1 MSSEEC
7 THDSVDTIY
16 IYIYRCPVVCPV
28 DMDIGKIVCPVV
40 CPKPKNFK
48 LDIMKFVCP
57 VVCPV
62 YFWTSFL
69 YVQLYVQFFGNL
81 SFFVNIPCFFQFIFK
96 SWSFFPSKFI
106 TTEIFSNDIFAL
118 SDYTG

>member
-7 THDSVDTIY
+7 THDSVDIIY

-48 LDIMKFVCP
+48 LDITKIVCP
-57 VVCPV
+57 NVCPV

-69 YVQLYVQFFGNL
+69 YVQMYVQFFGNL
-81 SFFVNIPCFFQFIFK
+81 SFFVNIPCFFQFIFQ

-106 TTEIFSNDIFAL
+106 TTEILSNDIFTL
-118 SDYTG
+118 SNYT